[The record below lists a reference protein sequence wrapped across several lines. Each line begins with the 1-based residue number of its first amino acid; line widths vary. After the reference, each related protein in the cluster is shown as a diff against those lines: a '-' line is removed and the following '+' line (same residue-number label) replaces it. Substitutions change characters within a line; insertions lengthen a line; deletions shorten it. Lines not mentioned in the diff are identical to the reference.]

1 MPSLSDTSHVE
12 TCAGRWCNAMD
23 TRATMH
29 RVAGRRGWWCDRCY
43 ATMTRLARNAEALEP
58 PDLLTELKKKLRAL

>member
-1 MPSLSDTSHVE
+1 
-12 TCAGRWCNAMD
+12 
-23 TRATMH
+23 MH

-58 PDLLTELKKKLRAL
+58 DRLEEIKKKLRAL

>member
-1 MPSLSDTSHVE
+1 VPGLSDASHAE
-12 TCAGRWCNAMD
+12 TCAGRWCNVMD

-43 ATMTRLARNAEALEP
+43 ATMTRLARNMESLEP
-58 PDLLTELKKKLRAL
+58 DRLEEIKKKLRAL